1 MAFSSTLVRCPYPQ
15 GFARSPAILLTDY
28 CLLCLQN
35 LVDLNDY
42 LGPSQ
47 ECIKPVEQVPIPDL
61 PKPADDKAAV
71 CCFWL
76 IQILVHRRD

>member
-1 MAFSSTLVRCPYPQ
+1 MTNNDSHTK
-15 GFARSPAILLTDY
+15 
-28 CLLCLQN
+28 N

-61 PKPADDKAAV
+61 PKPSEDKAAV
-71 CCFWL
+71 SVL
-76 IQILVHRRD
+76 KSIV